1 MKLPKKRRRVVAVEQ
16 PRRIRRGPQGWCWIG
31 LKKGAAGWLE
41 GRVESFFSNGG
52 MHAFSL

>member
-31 LKKGAAGWLE
+31 LKKGAADWL
-41 GRVESFFSNGG
+41 RVRGVLFF
-52 MHAFSL
+52 